1 MLSKSRFIEM
11 FGRIGYDDK
20 KYGLTALDQFCKL
33 NPNKKEINDIDDTTL
48 VSFIPMA
55 NVSESGDIKTSDLRQ
70 IIDVKKGFSYFKNGD
85 VLFAKITPCM
95 ENGKGAV
102 ACNLHNGI
110 GFGTTEFHVIRP
122 DIQKCLP
129 EWIYFVTVSK
139 EFRKEA
145 AENMTGSAGQKRVP
159 AKYLESFKIGLPS
172 ISLQKEFVSFVHQ
185 IDKSKFILQQ
195 MIEKLELLKKSRFIE
210 MFGDINSKDQI
221 WTTQCL
227 DKNAELINGKAY
239 SQDELL
245 DQGKYKVLRVGN
257 FFSNKGWYFSD
268 LELDPDKYCEN
279 GDLLFAWSASFGA
292 KIWNEEKV
300 IYHYHIWKIKVGH
313 RYDKQFLCYLLNEKV
328 ESLKKDTHG
337 STMLHL
343 TKQKME
349 KTKFIVPPISLQTEY
364 INFSNQIDKSKLVLQ
379 KALENLVGKV

>member
-1 MLSKSRFIEM
+1 MKIMLNSHIIGFSDKLVYKSRFIEM

-185 IDKSKFILQQ
+185 IDKSKFI
-195 MIEKLELLKKSRFIE
+195 
-210 MFGDINSKDQI
+210 
-221 WTTQCL
+221 CL
-227 DKNAELINGKAY
+227 Y
-239 SQDELL
+239 
-245 DQGKYKVLRVGN
+245 
-257 FFSNKGWYFSD
+257 
-268 LELDPDKYCEN
+268 
-279 GDLLFAWSASFGA
+279 
-292 KIWNEEKV
+292 
-300 IYHYHIWKIKVGH
+300 
-313 RYDKQFLCYLLNEKV
+313 LCY
-328 ESLKKDTHG
+328 
-337 STMLHL
+337 
-343 TKQKME
+343 
-349 KTKFIVPPISLQTEY
+349 F
-364 INFSNQIDKSKLVLQ
+364 
-379 KALENLVGKV
+379 